1 MGLLRFLVYPEELLN
16 EWPEVH
22 RAYISGF
29 DGRIYPTRVELS
41 GNVVTCRRPHSDSG
55 KLHVPWPVQN
65 FGRPVLSTTS
75 LREREEPY
83 LLPLELARGKLAMMR
98 EQCAAWEMLNMEV
111 PRECKRAER
120 EAFTLLSRAAAASSS
135 PEESSALAAQSIA
148 KACEA
153 SELLVSAY
161 VDQRLAMR
169 RHSGVHPAVLL
180 GCTLDDGVPA
190 SPAET
195 LFLQSFNA
203 AVAPLEWRQIEPAEG
218 DCRWESLD
226 RLVSWCAEHRLLIR
240 GGPLIDLGARG
251 MPEWLSPWQ
260 NDFVNMQS
268 FVCDFIETAVSRYV
282 GKIRIWETS
291 AHANTGVALG
301 LTEENRLALAARAL
315 EAARRT
321 DSDSQLFIRVDQ
333 PWSEYQARG
342 QHRLSAFQ
350 FVDALVRSN
359 VGLHGVNLE
368 IAMGYRP
375 RGSLLRDRLSLSRLI
390 DAWSQLG
397 IQLHVTLAMPSDDAQ
412 DPHAHPDLE
421 VDELNG
427 DEAWNQSMQHE
438 LVREFVRLLTAK
450 AAVTGIFWSHLNDA
464 LPHRFPNA
472 GLVDDKG
479 RVKRVASVFWTDPAA
494 STDFTG

>member
-1 MGLLRFLVYPEELLN
+1 MGLLRFLVYPEDLLAR
-16 EWPEVH
+16 WPEVH

-29 DGRIYPTRVELS
+29 DGRIYPTRVELQD
-41 GNVVTCRRPHSDSG
+41 NVVTCRRPHSESG
-55 KLHVPWPVQN
+55 KLHVPWPVPG

-75 LREREEPY
+75 LRERDEPY
-83 LLPLELARGKLAMMR
+83 LLPLELARGKLAVVR
-98 EQCAAWEMLNMEV
+98 DQCAAWELLNMDV
-111 PRECKRAER
+111 PADCRQVER
-120 EAFTLLSRAAAASSS
+120 EAFALLSRAAATGSTPKDASL
-135 PEESSALAAQSIA
+135 LAIQSIA

-153 SELLVSAY
+153 SELLVGAY
-161 VDQRLAMR
+161 VSQRLAMR

-180 GCTLDDGVPA
+180 GCALDAAVPN
-190 SPAET
+190 SPSEQV
-195 LFLQSFNA
+195 FLQSFNA
-203 AVAPLEWRQIEPAEG
+203 AVVPVEWRLIEPSEG
-218 DCRWESLD
+218 DCRWEPVD
-226 RLVSWCAEHRLLIR
+226 RLVSWCTDHRLIVR

-260 NDFVNMQS
+260 NDFINMQS
-268 FVCDFIETAVSRYV
+268 FVCDFIETAVSRYT
-282 GKIRIWETS
+282 GRIRIWETS

-375 RGSLLRDRLSLSRLI
+375 RGSLLRDRMALSRLI

-397 IQLHVTLAMPSDDAQ
+397 IQLHVTLALPSADAV
-412 DPHAHPDLE
+412 DPQAHPDLE
-421 VDELNG
+421 VDELTG
-427 DEAWNQSMQHE
+427 DEAWNERLQAH
-438 LVREFVRLLTAK
+438 LAHEFVQLLTAK
-450 AAVTGIFWSHLNDA
+450 AAVTGIFWSHFHDA
-464 LPHRFPNA
+464 LPHRFPHA
-472 GLVDDKG
+472 GLVDSDG
-479 RVKRVASVFWTDPAA
+479 RMKPVASAFWHDPGAATDA
-494 STDFTG
+494 GR